1 MDSDLVVRLM
11 ADALFAAAKVA
22 MPVLL
27 ATLVIGLLI
36 SIVQVVTQVQEMTL
50 TFVPKLIVVG
60 LVLLVFGSWM
70 ISVMAELAKRMFQVA
85 AGM

>member
-11 ADALFAAAKVA
+11 TDALFAAAKVSA
-22 MPVLL
+22 PVLL
-27 ATLVIGLLI
+27 ATLIVGLLI

-60 LVLLVFGSWM
+60 LVLMVLGSWM
-70 ISVMAELAKRMFQVA
+70 ISVLAELAKRMFQVA

>member
-11 ADALFAAAKVA
+11 ADALFAAAKVSA
-22 MPVLL
+22 PVLL
-27 ATLVIGLLI
+27 ATLIIGLLI

-60 LVLLVFGSWM
+60 LVLLVLGSWM
-70 ISVMAELAKRMFQVA
+70 ISVLAELAKRMFQVA